1 MWWKLTR
8 SEFARNAG
16 EKNKRLMKRITESG
30 EVSGLLAYADGE
42 PIGWC
47 SVAPRE
53 AYPVLDRSPTLKR
66 IDDKPAW
73 SVVCFFVAKR
83 FRSRGVTGF
92 LLQAAIS
99 YAREHGAELIEGYPI
114 EPKRTHRLSSSEGFT
129 GIASIFRK
137 AGFSEAVRRSK
148 NRPIM
153 RRYLRR

>member
-1 MWWKLTR
+1 MWWRLTR
-8 SEFARNAG
+8 SEFAKNAG

-30 EVSGLLAYADGE
+30 EVPGLLAYAGGE

-53 AYPVLDRSPTLKR
+53 AYPVLDRSPTLRR

-83 FRSRGVTGF
+83 FRSRGVTGL
-92 LLQAAIS
+92 LLQAAVN
-99 YAREHGAELIEGYPI
+99 YARERGAELVEGYPI
-114 EPKRTHRLSSSEGFT
+114 ETRRNHRLSGSEGFT
-129 GIASIFRK
+129 GIASSFRK

-153 RRYLRR
+153 RYYIRR